1 MTISQ
6 LEYIVA
12 VDDHRH
18 FGLAAEHCFVTQP
31 TLSMQIQ
38 KLEEELGIKI
48 FDRSVKPVTPTEV
61 GSEIIARARSIL
73 REASTIRQI
82 INDRKNILS
91 GEVRIGVIP
100 TLAPYLL
107 PPLFKKIRS
116 DYPHLELNIRE
127 MVTRE
132 IIHELKNN
140 KLDCGLAATPL
151 NDPVI
156 HEQVL
161 FYEEMYLYVSRKN
174 ALIDKKYVMP
184 AEINP
189 DQLWLLEEGH
199 CFRTQILNLCEL
211 QKSTA
216 FHCRYETGN
225 IESLKRMVDQSDG
238 ITMLPELAVQEIHA
252 SGLRQVKRLKQPA
265 PVREISLI
273 THRDQIKTRLIEAIK
288 GSVLAIIP
296 SHMQQLQNRKVLELS
311 Y

>member
-12 VDDHRH
+12 VDDLRH
-18 FGLAAEHCFVTQP
+18 FGLAAERCFVTQP

-48 FDRSVKPVTPTEV
+48 FDRSVKPVAPTEV
-61 GSEIIARARSIL
+61 GNEIIRRARTIL
-73 REASTIRQI
+73 READTIKQI
-82 INDRKNILS
+82 ISDRKNVLS
-91 GEVRIGVIP
+91 GEVRIGIIP

-116 DYPHLELNIRE
+116 EYPELDLNIRE
-127 MVTRE
+127 LVTRD
-132 IIHELKNN
+132 IIQDLKNN
-140 KLDCGLAATPL
+140 KLDFGLAATPL

-156 HEQVL
+156 REHVL

-174 ALIDKKYVMP
+174 ALIGKKYVLP

-199 CFRTQILNLCEL
+199 CFRTQVLNFCEL
-211 QKSTA
+211 QKSA
-216 FHCRYETGN
+216 VFHCRYETGN

-238 ITMLPELAVQEIHA
+238 ITMLPELAVREMHA
-252 SGLRQVKRLKQPA
+252 SGLRQVKRLRQPA

-273 THRDQIKTRLIEAIK
+273 SHRDLIKTRLIEAMK
-288 GSVLAIIP
+288 SSVLSVVPA
-296 SHMQQLQNRKVLELS
+296 HMLKLDNRKVLELS

>member
-12 VDDHRH
+12 VDDLRH
-18 FGLAAEHCFVTQP
+18 FGMAAERCFVTQP

-38 KLEEELGIKI
+38 KLEEELGTKI
-48 FDRSVKPVTPTEV
+48 FDRSVKPVVPTEV

-73 REASTIRQI
+73 REAGTIRQI
-82 INDRKNILS
+82 IHDRKNVLS
-91 GEVRIGVIP
+91 GEVRIGIIP

-116 DYPHLELNIRE
+116 DYPALDLNIRE
-127 MVTRE
+127 LVTRD
-132 IIHELKNN
+132 IVQDLKNN
-140 KLDCGLAATPL
+140 KLDFGLAATPL

-156 HEQVL
+156 HEHIL

-174 ALIDKKYVMP
+174 SLIDKKYVLP

-211 QKSTA
+211 QKSA
-216 FHCRYETGN
+216 VFHCRYETGN

-238 ITMLPELAVQEIHA
+238 ITMLPELAVHEMHT
-252 SGLRQVKRLKQPA
+252 SRLRQVKRLRQPA
-265 PVREISLI
+265 PVRAISLI
-273 THRDQIKTRLIEAIK
+273 THRDQIKTRLIEAMK
-288 GSVLAIIP
+288 HSVLSVVPA
-296 SHMQQLQNRKVLELS
+296 HMLKLDNRKVLDLS